1 MNLLM
6 EIKNNCCGTIAKK
19 EFVGLWTE
27 DDAYQWSD
35 GNMSCDCNRA
45 LEFHK
50 VLGLPEPADRPCG
63 QTVYSVRVTCVDT
76 GMVLYSDMEHNQ

>member
-1 MNLLM
+1 M

-19 EFVGLWTE
+19 EFTGLWTE
-27 DDAYQWSD
+27 DDSCLWFL

-50 VLGLPEPADRPCG
+50 VLGLPEPRDRTCG
-63 QTVYSVRVTCVDT
+63 LAVYSVRVTCVDT
-76 GMVLYSDMEHNQ
+76 GVVLYSDMEDQQ